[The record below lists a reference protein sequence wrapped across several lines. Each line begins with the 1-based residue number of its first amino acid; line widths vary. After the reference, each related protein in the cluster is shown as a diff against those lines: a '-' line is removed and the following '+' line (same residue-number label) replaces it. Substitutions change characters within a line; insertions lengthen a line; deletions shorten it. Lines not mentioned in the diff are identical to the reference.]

1 MRRIFL
7 ALLCIFMFLLAGC
20 SGNTEDS
27 NPAPETA
34 PEESSQAQQEPEAPD
49 YSEIINAFSE
59 ISPEEYI
66 SVSTTS
72 SATLVSIFEPELGET
87 MLSAYNAGSAPD
99 GWESIQENIID
110 IASQIEPAEGVENVS
125 VSLLDSKNGTI
136 YLTVINDKVTY
147 NAFNVADVSY
157 NDPTITLDE
166 FNQIANGMTYQQVVE
181 IIGGPGELLS
191 EADLGLGAEYA
202 SAMYMWEGEGSI
214 GANANVMFQG
224 GVVVNKAQLG
234 LE

>member
-20 SGNTEDS
+20 SENTEDS
-27 NPAPETA
+27 NPAPETV
-34 PEESSQAQQEPEAPD
+34 PEESAQAQQEPETPD

-59 ISPEEYI
+59 IAPEEYI

-99 GWESIQENIID
+99 GWENIQESIID

-125 VSLLDSKNGTI
+125 VSLKDAKDGTI
-136 YLTVINDKVTY
+136 YLTVINDKVSY
-147 NAFNVADVSY
+147 DAFHAEDVSS
-157 NDPTITLDE
+157 NDPTITLEE
-166 FNQIANGMTYQQVVE
+166 FNQITNGMTYQEVVD
-181 IIGGPGELLS
+181 IVGGPGEMLS
-191 EADLGLGAEYA
+191 ESDLGLGPEYA

-224 GVVVNKAQLG
+224 GIVSSKAQFG